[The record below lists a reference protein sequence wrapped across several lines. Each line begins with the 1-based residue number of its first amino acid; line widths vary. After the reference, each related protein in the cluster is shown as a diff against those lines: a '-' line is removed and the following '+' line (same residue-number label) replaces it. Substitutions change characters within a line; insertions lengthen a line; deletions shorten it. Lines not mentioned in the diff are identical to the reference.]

1 MRGWSISNCVS
12 ASRRALD
19 GVGFVHETINGPKN
33 PCCKSGR
40 RRKMWPVQTVR
51 GKPMRVLF
59 SLAFLA
65 AVVAP
70 AAQAQDSR
78 AAFDKQASEALRDVH
93 DRGAELYNA
102 GDAAAGYRMYQ
113 GGLIVV

>member
-1 MRGWSISNCVS
+1 
-12 ASRRALD
+12 
-19 GVGFVHETINGPKN
+19 
-33 PCCKSGR
+33 
-40 RRKMWPVQTVR
+40 MWPVQTVR
-51 GKPMRVLF
+51 GKPMRILF
-59 SLAFLA
+59 SLAILA

-70 AAQAQDSR
+70 AAHSQDSR

-113 GGLIVV
+113 GGLIVVRGLLGHRPEVQKLIADGLSEAERQAS